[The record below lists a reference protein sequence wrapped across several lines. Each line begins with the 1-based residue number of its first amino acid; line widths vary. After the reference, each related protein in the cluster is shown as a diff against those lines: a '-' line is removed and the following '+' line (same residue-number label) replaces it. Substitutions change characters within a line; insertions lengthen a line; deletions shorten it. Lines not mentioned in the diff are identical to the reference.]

1 VINNRIPVSTGQYS
15 TFTYWLSFLS
25 IKGILRFEAKAI
37 EFRET
42 TKIARYII
50 K

>member
-1 VINNRIPVSTGQYS
+1 MNNRIPVITGQYS
-15 TFTYWLSFLS
+15 TFMYMLSFAS
-25 IKGILRFEAKAI
+25 IKGIRRFDAKTI

-42 TKIARYII
+42 TKIARYIT